1 MEIGEEGTR
10 NQREREREKTLVGE
24 REMKRQINKKD
35 VVLRDKQE

>member
-10 NQREREREKTLVGE
+10 NQRERERERERGKKLWWE

-35 VVLRDKQE
+35 VV